1 MLTENR
7 VRDWLYGLRAA
18 EPDRETHIALNAL
31 PPTQSERYRI
41 VHHLITSPTSEGGAG
56 ITPQIGEWKNVESV
70 FPLHDHAFNRHWIS
84 KWSKETFLRPEDL
97 DEIRDEFGEKVGKC
111 ARFYMDT
118 TDFHKV
124 AFYFAFTQS
133 YFAFLIFIAVFGL
146 SSWVLLGPFSPI
158 YAIVNTLWCVTF
170 TEYWKRQEID
180 LGIKWGVR
188 GISEIH
194 EKRHDF
200 KHEKEIKDPITG
212 EKILVFPSSKRLLR
226 QSLAVPFGILAM
238 LALGTIIATCFGIEI
253 FLSEVYSGPF
263 KSFLVYTTVDDF
275 HAKLTLW

>member
-1 MLTENR
+1 M
-7 VRDWLYGLRAA
+7 
-18 EPDRETHIALNAL
+18 
-31 PPTQSERYRI
+31 
-41 VHHLITSPTSEGGAG
+41 
-56 ITPQIGEWKNVESV
+56 
-70 FPLHDHAFNRHWIS
+70 
-84 KWSKETFLRPEDL
+84 
-97 DEIRDEFGEKVGKC
+97 
-111 ARFYMDT
+111 
-118 TDFHKV
+118 

-146 SSWVLLGPFSPI
+146 SSWVLLGPFSPV

-170 TEYWKRQEID
+170 TEYWRRQEVD

-263 KSFLVYTTVDDF
+263 KSFLVFTIVRNF
-275 HAKLTLW
+275 HSGLTLR